1 MSLAGLA
8 QVSARVGADPLLVQ
22 GPGGN
27 SSLKVGD
34 ELWVKASGVWLA
46 EALARPVF
54 AGLSLGAVRA
64 AIARGETE
72 GFGKARLPGS
82 DPALRPSIETALHAL
97 MPQLCVLH
105 AHAVNSMAVTVLGDG
120 QRRAA
125 AALDGHLRWAWVPYR
140 RPGAPL
146 AEAIALVLAEKPD
159 VLLLQNHGVVVG
171 ADSPEAAEARLREV
185 EQRLQLRLRQ
195 DVAEVAG
202 DGVEA
207 QGEPHYEPC
216 PGFGGIARDGG
227 LTAALTSAPLFPDQ
241 VVFVGGAVPLVKPGE
256 TVAARAAE
264 VEAATGV
271 APALMLVAGRGA
283 VARRGR
289 SGAADAVIAGLRE
302 VALRLPAGA
311 AVVGLPQGAAAELL
325 GWDAEAYR
333 LKLAAERTA

>member
-1 MSLAGLA
+1 MSLAELA
-8 QVSARVGADPLLVQ
+8 AVSARIGADPLLVQ

-27 SSLKVGD
+27 SSLKLGD

-46 EALARPVF
+46 EALERPVF

-64 AIARGETE
+64 AIAAGETE
-72 GFGKARLPGS
+72 GFEKARLSAS

-97 MPQLCVLH
+97 MPHACVLH
-105 AHAVNSMAVTVLGDG
+105 AHAVNSMAVTVLADG
-120 QRRAA
+120 RERAA
-125 AALDGHLRWAWVPYR
+125 AALGGHERWAWVPYR

-146 AEAIALVLAEKPD
+146 AGAIAEVLDANPD

-171 ADSPEAAEARLREV
+171 ADSPQAAENRLKSVERRLAMRPRGGREGGTEAAEEAAV
-185 EQRLQLRLRQ
+185 T
-195 DVAEVAG
+195 G
-202 DGVEA
+202 D
-207 QGEPHYEPC
+207 YEWC
-216 PGFGGIARDGG
+216 PGFAAIARDPERV
-227 LTAALTSAPLFPDQ
+227 AALTNAPLFPDQ
-241 VVFVGGAVPLVKPGE
+241 VVFVGGAVPLVRAGE

-271 APALMLVAGRGA
+271 APALMLVAGQGA

-311 AVVGLPQGAAAELL
+311 AVVGLPEGAAAALL

-333 LKLAAERTA
+333 LKLAAERQP